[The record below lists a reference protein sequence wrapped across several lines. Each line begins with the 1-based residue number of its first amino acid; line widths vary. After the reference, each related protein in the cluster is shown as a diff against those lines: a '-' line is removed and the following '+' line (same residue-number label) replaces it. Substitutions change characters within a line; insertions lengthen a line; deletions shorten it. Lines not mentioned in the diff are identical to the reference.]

1 MVDNKKE
8 RDYNGEDKEMERAA
22 KSWTLGFRAFMRD
35 RFNLEEDKAQQEEVV
50 NTIAKGVVFRG
61 VNLWVLIFATMIA
74 SLGLNVNS
82 AAVIIG
88 AMLISPIMGPIM
100 GIGLSLGINDFD
112 LLKRSLRNFSLMFIV
127 AIATSTLYFL
137 ISPLGRASSE
147 LLARTEP
154 TTYDVLIAL
163 FGGLAGFIA
172 QSRKERNSTV
182 IPGVAIATALI
193 PPLCTAG
200 FGLATGQFRFFIG
213 AFYLFFINTV
223 FIALATFLVVRFL
236 KYKKKTFLDKTR
248 ERNVSRSMMAITL
261 ITFIPSVIVG
271 FHMVRTSMFESMA
284 DKYVDQVFHFSNTRV
299 IECNKV
305 YGRGGRNSQIELVL
319 IGEPLSEEIVENAR
333 AQMEGFGLHA
343 TDLVVRQTK
352 VSDKV
357 DLTSLQ
363 KSYSELLEEKNGQIA
378 DLRGT
383 LERYQLTNVE
393 VNDISQEVGVV
404 IDNVGAISLTKG
416 RTFDMHGQVVDTL
429 LVCVVTPTR
438 TGEKIDAAKL
448 KEWLRIRTK
457 IANVK
462 LFVEGEGL
470 PSGKKTE

>member
-1 MVDNKKE
+1 MNEEKE
-8 RDYNGEDKEMERAA
+8 KEEKMRDEEELERARR
-22 KSWTLGFRAFMRD
+22 SWTLGFREFMRD

-50 NTIAKGVVFRG
+50 QTIAKGVVFRG

-163 FGGLAGFIA
+163 FGGLAGFVA

-200 FGLATGQFRFFIG
+200 YGLATGQFRYFIG

-223 FIALATFLVVRFL
+223 FIALATYVIVRFL

-284 DKYVDQVFHFSNTRV
+284 DKYVDQVFQFPQTRV
-299 IECNKV
+299 IECNKF
-305 YGRGGRNSQIELVL
+305 YGKGDRNSQIELVL
-319 IGEPLSEEIVENAR
+319 IGEPLSEETVENVR
-333 AQMEGFGLHA
+333 AQLASFGLKR
-343 TDLVVRQTK
+343 TDLVIRQTK
-352 VSDKV
+352 ASDKV

-363 KSYSELLEEKNGQIA
+363 KSYSELLEEKNQRIGE
-378 DLRGT
+378 LSGL
-383 LERYQLTNVE
+383 LERYKLSNVE
-393 VNDISQEVGVV
+393 VYEISQEVGVV
-404 IDNVGAISLTKG
+404 IDNVAAISLTKG
-416 RTFDMHGQVVDTL
+416 RTFDMHGDAIDTL
-429 LVCVVTPTR
+429 LVCVVTPER
-438 TGEKIDAAKL
+438 DGARIDTEKL

-457 IANVK
+457 IDNVK
-462 LFVEGEGL
+462 LFVEQQSE
-470 PSGKKTE
+470 KRQTIR